1 MNERISARPKN
12 WILLGIPVLF
22 GIGSGLHSL
31 YHILGEN
38 LIIGLFAPVNESIWE
53 HSKMVIWPVILW
65 WLLYYGFHGREYD
78 IEKDRWYAGALGAL
92 VTTLIAMPALYY
104 FYTAA
109 FGVELLWVD
118 ILILLAALALGQFL
132 GLHIYRYGS
141 GLPPALVILIFA
153 AIILAFLLF
162 TFYPPHIPL
171 FQDAATGE
179 YGAPLPYEGIVT
191 STFTDRSDVYAG

>member
-65 WLLYYGFHGREYD
+65 WLLYYRFHGREYD
-78 IEKDRWYAGALGAL
+78 IDKDRWYTGALGAL
-92 VTTLIAMPALYY
+92 LTTLIAMPALYY

-132 GLHIYRYGS
+132 GLHICRYGN
-141 GLPPALVILIFA
+141 GLPPALIILIFA
-153 AIILAFLLF
+153 AIILVFLLF

-171 FQDAATGE
+171 FQDAVTGE
-179 YGAPLPYEGIVT
+179 YGAPIPYEGIVT
-191 STFTDRSDVYAG
+191 STFTDGSDVYAG